1 MTGTPQPVPPE
12 PPEPAG
18 TPWPGVSVV
27 MPVRNEERHL
37 RTAVAQVLSQD
48 YPGRLELVV
57 AVAPS
62 RDRTQQIA
70 EELVAED
77 ARVRLVENPAGIAPT
92 GLNAAI
98 RATTYEVVV
107 RVDGHGILS
116 PGYIRRAVELLAE
129 TGADNVGG
137 VMAAEGEPGFEEA
150 AARAYVSPIGLGGA
164 RFHSGGEAGE
174 VDSVYLGVF
183 RRETLERLGGFD
195 DTFVRAQDWE
205 LNHRIRQAG
214 GTVWFSPELRVT
226 YHPRSRLSDLV
237 RQFYLTGKWRRAIG
251 RTHPGTFNYRYLA
264 PPLAVL
270 GCGLGLVLGLA
281 GLVAGLPWLLL
292 GFVLPV
298 GYLLAVLAASLVE
311 GRGMSL
317 RGRAWLPVVVA
328 TMHMTWGAGFL
339 VSPRSLGR
347 RTPQPTKV

>member
-1 MTGTPQPVPPE
+1 MTGTPQPG
-12 PPEPAG
+12 PPEPAD
-18 TPWPGVSVV
+18 TAWPGVSVV
-27 MPVRNEERHL
+27 MPVLNEERHL

-48 YPGRLELVV
+48 YPGRMELVI
-57 AVAPS
+57 AIAPS

-77 ARVRLVENPAGIAPT
+77 SRVRLVQNPAGITPS

-98 RATTYEVVV
+98 RVARYEVVV

-150 AARAYVSPIGLGGA
+150 AAKAYVSPIGLGGA
-164 RFHSGGEAGE
+164 RFHVGGEAGPA
-174 VDSVYLGVF
+174 DSVYLGVF
-183 RRETLERLGGFD
+183 RRETLDRLGGFND
-195 DTFVRAQDWE
+195 VFARAQDWE

-214 GTVWFSPELRVT
+214 GTVWFSPDLRVT
-226 YHPRSRLSDLV
+226 YRPRSNLRALV

-281 GLVAGLPWLLL
+281 GLLAGVPWLLL
-292 GFVLPV
+292 GFVLPA
-298 GYLLAVLAASLVE
+298 GYLLLVVAASAVE

-347 RTPQPTKV
+347 PTPEPAKTA